1 MGLFLSLDEKSSQ
14 PSSTH
19 KHKHNPYNLPY
30 DLPERSDLVKE
41 NSFSRTIS
49 SPHAFANAIQC

>member
-19 KHKHNPYNLPY
+19 KHKYNPYNLPY
-30 DLPERSDLVKE
+30 DLPERSDLVKNVLE
-41 NSFSRTIS
+41 NSFSS
-49 SPHAFANAIQC
+49 AVGFKNCWH

>member
-1 MGLFLSLDEKSSQ
+1 MGLFLSLDEESSQ

-30 DLPERSDLVKE
+30 DLPERSDLVKNVLE
-41 NSFSRTIS
+41 NSFSSKKNI
-49 SPHAFANAIQC
+49 AD